1 MSKHQPHSGNA
12 SANFRKP
19 RIAAVVSPK
28 RYYYLLSGRD
38 TTGTI
43 THDREWENFLAM
55 EAAYDRLFQE
65 PGIITLAESSSAIGN
80 TERTEFYSIETPP
93 PVEPG
98 V

>member
-1 MSKHQPHSGNA
+1 M
-12 SANFRKP
+12 
-19 RIAAVVSPK
+19 
-28 RYYYLLSGRD
+28 
-38 TTGTI
+38 
-43 THDREWENFLAM
+43 THDREWENFSAM

-65 PGIITLAESSSAIGN
+65 PGIITLAESSSAVGN